1 MICLNSAGDL
11 ARSEVQ
17 KKNRKKERKLFV
29 FYSRSL
35 TLRLPPRPDRPA
47 ASKIGPKTDSGA
59 TKSRR
64 NPSPPAGSAAE
75 KDGEGGPFLQGTSRR
90 DGGATTSE
98 RAPREAGRADQNETE
113 RSDGRAPGEAGSAIC
128 VQRLD
133 DSLNSAIHTRYRS
146 LLRSSS
152 MHEPRGPPL
161 EVVNDY
167 FTRHKLDAKRTT
179 TSQPK
184 KKIEGAR
191 WRQRGSTALALL
203 TGRARHASARR
214 GTDDRREPPPVPSS
228 RNPER
233 GGQNGA
239 RGSRKKTKSK
249 TLMILPQVHLRK
261 PCYDFYFL

>member
-1 MICLNSAGDL
+1 M
-11 ARSEVQ
+11 
-17 KKNRKKERKLFV
+17 F

-59 TKSRR
+59 TESRR

-184 KKIEGAR
+184 KKSRGRGGGSAVPPPWPGSPAEPVTRARDGAR
-191 WRQRGSTALALL
+191 TTAGNPLL
-203 TGRARHASARR
+203 SLRPG
-214 GTDDRREPPPVPSS
+214 S
-228 RNPER
+228 RNE
-233 GGQNGA
+233 GGKTVHEGL
-239 RGSRKKTKSK
+239 GKKQSPK
-249 TLMILPQVHLRK
+249 L
-261 PCYDFYFL
+261 